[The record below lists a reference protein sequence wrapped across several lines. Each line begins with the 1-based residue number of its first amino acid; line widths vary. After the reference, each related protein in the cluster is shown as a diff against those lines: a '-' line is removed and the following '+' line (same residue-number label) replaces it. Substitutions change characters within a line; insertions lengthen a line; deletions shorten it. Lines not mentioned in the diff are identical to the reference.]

1 MPNSIVNQCRR
12 PARRRWLI
20 PNLASAFV
28 AALCGGVL
36 TTPSV
41 VMAGDTAEPAAD
53 AQLAELFAPVVAL
66 RSQSSECG
74 EGEPYYPVPVDV
86 LFGRD
91 DVVIRDAAGDV
102 LVQGPTID
110 DLAGL
115 DADSWIDIPGDAL
128 RPGCDYE
135 QWFDAL
141 EAPPT
146 VYARVVHD
154 PEASQ
159 PIVVQYWF
167 FYTYNDWNDRHE
179 GDWEM
184 VQVGFDES
192 NVEAA
197 IAAGPSVY
205 AFAQH
210 EGAEVARRGDATLT
224 LVDATHPVV
233 FPAAGSHATYFS
245 SSRWFGKSAAT
256 GFGCD
261 DTRAPLDE
269 VRPAVVLL
277 PADVPTT
284 GEFAWLSF
292 PGHWG
297 EQQPS
302 FNNGPTG
309 PTTKADQW
317 DAPSRWVEEEGRS
330 SAVSIPFASTRPAS
344 MFCTLTEQGSMLYL
358 RTLSNGWRA
367 LAVVL
372 ATVAVLVV
380 AVRWSSRG
388 VVRAAFRAVIRERR
402 VMLGIGLIASAAVVL
417 ARALQYAVLRWT
429 PVGDAADV
437 IGTES
442 PWVLPV
448 VFFISS
454 VLVIPAAGLVAASVA
469 GVLTAGE
476 DTDPTRSILRR
487 RLAEPTTIVA
497 GMIPMLALVA
507 GSLLVLLAP
516 VVWWIAGRYLVAA
529 PAMVA
534 EGVGLRTGLRRSTE
548 LLRGDR
554 MRSLGLMLIIA
565 LVLLTGPLVG
575 ALVLTVTGAGFTTA
589 GIIAAL
595 VTAVTFPFV
604 GAIASKLYS
613 EVTDSAWT
621 HAGPTHRWSD
631 VDGAAV
637 TAG

>member
-1 MPNSIVNQCRR
+1 M
-12 PARRRWLI
+12 
-20 PNLASAFV
+20 
-28 AALCGGVL
+28 
-36 TTPSV
+36 
-41 VMAGDTAEPAAD
+41 
-53 AQLAELFAPVVAL
+53 
-66 RSQSSECG
+66 
-74 EGEPYYPVPVDV
+74 
-86 LFGRD
+86 
-91 DVVIRDAAGDV
+91 
-102 LVQGPTID
+102 
-110 DLAGL
+110 
-115 DADSWIDIPGDAL
+115 
-128 RPGCDYE
+128 
-135 QWFDAL
+135 
-141 EAPPT
+141 
-146 VYARVVHD
+146 
-154 PEASQ
+154 
-159 PIVVQYWF
+159 
-167 FYTYNDWNDRHE
+167 
-179 GDWEM
+179 
-184 VQVGFDES
+184 
-192 NVEAA
+192 
-197 IAAGPSVY
+197 
-205 AFAQH
+205 
-210 EGAEVARRGDATLT
+210 
-224 LVDATHPVV
+224 
-233 FPAAGSHATYFS
+233 
-245 SSRWFGKSAAT
+245 
-256 GFGCD
+256 
-261 DTRAPLDE
+261 
-269 VRPAVVLL
+269 VLL
-277 PADVPTT
+277 PTDEPTT

-344 MFCTLTEQGSMLYL
+344 MFCTLSEQGSMLYL

-402 VMLGIGLIASAAVVL
+402 VMLGIGLVASAAVVL

-476 DTDPTRSILRR
+476 AADPTRSILRR

-507 GSLLVLLAP
+507 GSLLLLLAP

-548 LLRGDR
+548 LLRGKR

-575 ALVLTVTGAGFTTA
+575 ALVLTVDRCRVHDRRHHRGVG
-589 GIIAAL
+589 GRRHL
-595 VTAVTFPFV
+595 PVRRRHRQQAVFGSHRLGV
-604 GAIASKLYS
+604 DARR
-613 EVTDSAWT
+613 TDSSLV
-621 HAGPTHRWSD
+621 RRR
-631 VDGAAV
+631 
-637 TAG
+637 